1 MTKRIKSLT
10 TINPLTITLYLT
22 LLVIVVFLIAP
33 VFLEIVELKTLD
45 LRFKSR
51 GVLQGTDAV
60 ALAVIDE
67 KSLDAEGRWP
77 WPRSKIAHLV
87 DYLSDD
93 GAKVIGFDIGF
104 LEPDENSNISFVRQ
118 LESRLKD
125 LEVQNKDL
133 ERFLA
138 ESKILADNDLILARS
153 LEQSKAN
160 VILGYFLHMS
170 QEDLGYEITREKID
184 SRIEQI
190 HKSKYPVVQLPPRQN
205 FDVELIFRAYAPEA
219 NIPILTQAADSS
231 GYFNMIPDL
240 DGAVRWLPLI
250 VKCRDQFLSPLS
262 IQCAWH
268 YLGRPPLIAK
278 IASYGVQGIQMGST
292 LIPTDER
299 GQMLINYLGPP
310 KTFPHY
316 PITEII
322 NGEMPKGAFKDKI
335 VLVGATAQAIYDMRN
350 TPFSPV
356 YPGLEAHATIIDNI
370 LRQDFLIQPA
380 WIKIFDILAIILIG
394 FIIGLVIP
402 RLNAVRGILFTVAL
416 FIVYIL
422 LSRLLFVSYGLLVS
436 ITYPLT
442 ALVVL
447 YVSHTLY
454 KYMTEERE
462 RKKIKGAFTYY
473 VSSSVVNEM
482 LKHPEKLKLGGERKE
497 MTVLFSDIKGFTTIA
512 EGLTPEELVNL
523 LNEYLTVMTDIVFK
537 YGGTLDKYIGDAI
550 MALYGAPLDLP
561 DHPANA
567 CRSAL
572 EMIHALGS
580 LNQEWI
586 NEGRNPID
594 IRIGIN
600 TGPMMVGNMGSKQ
613 RFDFTAMGDSV
624 NLGSRLEGANKS
636 YNTNILIAESTYAHV
651 KDEFVC
657 MELDSVRV
665 KGKKRPVKIYS
676 LVGYKD
682 SPEIQ
687 VETVDQFNLGVN
699 AYKEKQWDEAIRIF
713 ETIAARE
720 PSLYAAQVYIERCLS
735 FKKDPPS
742 ADWDGVY
749 VMATK

>member
-22 LLVIVVFLIAP
+22 LLVIVVFLVAP
-33 VFLEIVELKTLD
+33 SFLEIVELKTLD

-67 KSLDAEGRWP
+67 KSLDTEGRWP

-104 LEPDENSNISFVRQ
+104 LEPDENSNILFIRQ
-118 LESRLKD
+118 LESRLKKLA
-125 LEVQNKDL
+125 LENKDL

-153 LEQSKAN
+153 LKRSRAN
-160 VILGYFLHMS
+160 VILGHFLRMS
-170 QEDLGYEITREKID
+170 QKDLGYEISSKEID

-190 HKSKYPVVQLPPRQN
+190 RKSKYPVVQFPPGED
-205 FDVELIFRAYAPEA
+205 FDVKLILEAYAPEVD
-219 NIPILTQAADSS
+219 IPILTQAADSS

-250 VKCRDQFLSPLS
+250 IKCRDQFLSPFS

-268 YLGRPPLIAK
+268 YLGWPPLIAK
-278 IASYGVQGIQMGST
+278 IASYGVKGIQMGNT
-292 LIPTDER
+292 FIPTDER

-322 NGEMPKGAFKDKI
+322 NGEIAKGAFKDKI

-370 LRQDFLIQPA
+370 LRQDFLIHPA

-394 FIIGLVIP
+394 VIIGLVIP
-402 RLNAVRGILFTVAL
+402 RLNAVRGILFAVAL
-416 FIVYIL
+416 FIAYIL
-422 LSRLLFVSYGLLVS
+422 LSRLFFVSYGLLIS
-436 ITYPLT
+436 TTYPLT

-454 KYMTEERE
+454 RYMTEERE

-512 EGLTPEELVNL
+512 EGLTPEELVSL
-523 LNEYLTVMTDIVFK
+523 LNEYLTVMTDVVFK

-561 DHPANA
+561 DRPANA

-580 LNQEWI
+580 LNNKWI
-586 NEGRNPID
+586 DEGRNPID

-613 RFDFTAMGDSV
+613 RFDFTAMGRYGGFGQPW
-624 NLGSRLEGANKS
+624 LQAGGCK
-636 YNTNILIAESTYAHV
+636 
-651 KDEFVC
+651 
-657 MELDSVRV
+657 
-665 KGKKRPVKIYS
+665 
-676 LVGYKD
+676 
-682 SPEIQ
+682 
-687 VETVDQFNLGVN
+687 
-699 AYKEKQWDEAIRIF
+699 
-713 ETIAARE
+713 
-720 PSLYAAQVYIERCLS
+720 
-735 FKKDPPS
+735 
-742 ADWDGVY
+742 
-749 VMATK
+749 

>member
-22 LLVIVVFLIAP
+22 LLVIVVFFIAP
-33 VFLEIVELKTLD
+33 SFLEIVELKTLD

-67 KSLDAEGRWP
+67 KSLDEEGRWP
-77 WPRSKIAHLV
+77 WPRSKIARLV

-93 GAKVIGFDIGF
+93 GAKVIGFDVGF
-104 LEPDENSNISFVRQ
+104 LEPDVNNNISFIQQ
-118 LESRLKD
+118 LESQLKD
-125 LEVQNKDL
+125 LELENKGL

-138 ESKILADNDLILARS
+138 ESKILADNDRILAHSIQRS
-153 LEQSKAN
+153 NAK

-170 QEDLGYEITREKID
+170 QKDLGYEISSEEIN

-190 HKSKYPVVQLPPRQN
+190 SKSKYPVRQLPPGQD
-205 FDVELIFRAYAPEA
+205 FDVELIFDAYAPEVD
-219 NIPILTQAADSS
+219 IPILTQAADSS

-250 VKCRDQFLSPLS
+250 IKCQDEFLSPLS
-262 IQCAWH
+262 IQCVWY
-268 YLGRPPLIAK
+268 YLGRPPLIVK
-278 IASYGVQGIQMGST
+278 IASYGVEGIQMGNT

-316 PITEII
+316 PITKII
-322 NGEMPKGAFKDKI
+322 NGEIPQGTFKNKI

-350 TPFSPV
+350 TPFSAV
-356 YPGLEAHATIIDNI
+356 YPGLEAHATIIDNV
-370 LRQDFLIQPA
+370 LRQDFLIQPE
-380 WIKIFDILAIILIG
+380 WIKIFDILVIILIG
-394 FIIGLVIP
+394 VITGLVIP
-402 RLNAVRGILFTVAL
+402 RLNAIRAILFTLVF
-416 FIVYIL
+416 FIAHIL
-422 LSRLLFVSYGLLVS
+422 LSRLFFVNYGLLLS

-442 ALVVL
+442 ALLVL

-482 LKHPEKLKLGGERKE
+482 LKYPEKLKLGGERKE
-497 MTVLFSDIKGFTTIA
+497 LTVLFSDIKGFTTIA

-523 LNEYLTVMTDIVFK
+523 LNEYLTVMTDVVFK
-537 YGGTLDKYIGDAI
+537 YNETLVKYIGDAI
-550 MALYGAPLDLP
+550 MALYGAPLDVP
-561 DHPANA
+561 DHPTHA

-572 EMIHALGS
+572 EMIHALGN
-580 LNQEWI
+580 LNNKWI
-586 NEGRNPID
+586 DEGRKPID

-636 YNTNILIAESTYAHV
+636 YKTNIIIAESTYDRV

-665 KGKKRPVKIYS
+665 QGKKLPVKIYS

-682 SPEIQ
+682 FPEIRL
-687 VETVDQFNLGVN
+687 ETVDQFNQGVK
-699 AYKEKQWDEAIRIF
+699 AYKERDWDEAIHIF
-713 ETIAARE
+713 EAITTRE
-720 PSLYAAQVYIERCLS
+720 PNLYAAQVYIERCRD
-735 FKKDPPS
+735 FKENPPP

>member
-1 MTKRIKSLT
+1 MTKRIRSLT

-22 LLVIVVFLIAP
+22 LLVIVVFFIGP
-33 VFLEIVELKTLD
+33 SFLEIVELKTLD

-67 KSLDAEGRWP
+67 KSLDEEGRWP
-77 WPRSKIAHLV
+77 WPRSKIARLV

-93 GAKVIGFDIGF
+93 SAKVIGFDVGF
-104 LEPDENSNISFVRQ
+104 LEPDINNSISFIQQ

-125 LEVQNKDL
+125 LEVKNKDL

-138 ESKILADNDLILARS
+138 ESKILTDNDLILAHSIQRS
-153 LEQSKAN
+153 NAK
-160 VILGYFLHMS
+160 VILGYLLHMS
-170 QEDLGYEITREKID
+170 QKDLGYDISSEEIK

-190 HKSKYPVVQLPPRQN
+190 SKSKYPVRQLPPGEN
-205 FDVELIFRAYAPEA
+205 FDVDLIFDAYAPEVD
-219 NIPILTQAADSS
+219 IPILTQAADSS

-250 VKCRDQFLSPLS
+250 IKCQDEFLSPLS
-262 IQCAWH
+262 IQCVWH
-268 YLGRPPLIAK
+268 YLRRPPLIVK
-278 IASYGVQGIQMGST
+278 IASYGVEGIQMGNT

-316 PITEII
+316 PIAEII
-322 NGEMPKGAFKDKI
+322 NGEIPKGTFKDKI

-350 TPFSPV
+350 TPFSAV
-356 YPGLEAHATIIDNI
+356 YPGLEAHATIIDNV
-370 LRQDFLIQPA
+370 LRQDFLIQPE
-380 WIKIFDILAIILIG
+380 WVKIFDILVIILIG
-394 FIIGLVIP
+394 VITGLVIP
-402 RLNAVRGILFTVAL
+402 RLNAVRGVLFTAAL
-416 FIVYIL
+416 FIAYIL
-422 LSRLLFVSYGLLVS
+422 LSRLFFVNYGLLLS

-482 LKHPEKLKLGGERKE
+482 LKYPEKLKLGGERKE

-512 EGLTPEELVNL
+512 EGLTPEELVSL

-572 EMIHALGS
+572 EMIHGLGS
-580 LNQEWI
+580 LNNKWI
-586 NEGRNPID
+586 DEGRNPID

-636 YNTNILIAESTYAHV
+636 YKTNIIIAESTYEHV
-651 KDEFVC
+651 KDDFIC

-665 KGKKRPVKIYS
+665 KGKKRPVRIYS
-676 LVGYKD
+676 LVEYKD

-687 VETVDQFNLGVN
+687 VETVDQFNQGVN

-735 FKKDPPS
+735 FKKNPPS

>member
-1 MTKRIKSLT
+1 MTKRINSLT
-10 TINPLTITLYLT
+10 TINPLSITLYLT

-33 VFLEIVELKTLD
+33 SFLEIVELKTLD

-67 KSLDAEGRWP
+67 KSLDEEGRWP
-77 WPRSKIAHLV
+77 WPRSKIARLV

-93 GAKVIGFDIGF
+93 GAKVIGFDVGF
-104 LEPDENSNISFVRQ
+104 LEPDENNNISFIQQ

-125 LEVQNKDL
+125 LKLGDNDL

-138 ESKILADNDLILARS
+138 ESKILADNDLILAHS
-153 LEQSKAN
+153 LKQSKAN
-160 VILGYFLHMS
+160 VILGHFLHMS
-170 QEDLGYEITREKID
+170 QKDLGYEISSEEID

-190 HKSKYPVVQLPPRQN
+190 SKSKYSVVIRPGQD
-205 FDVELIFRAYAPEA
+205 FDVDLILDAYAPEVD
-219 NIPILTQAADSS
+219 IPVLNQAADSS
-231 GYFNMIPDL
+231 GYFNMNPDL

-250 VKCRDQFLSPLS
+250 IKCQDEFLSPLS
-262 IQCAWH
+262 IQCVWH
-268 YLGRPPLIAK
+268 YLGRPPLIVK
-278 IASYGVQGIQMGST
+278 IASYGVEGIQMGSIF
-292 LIPTDER
+292 IPTDER

-322 NGEMPKGAFKDKI
+322 NGEIPKGTFKNKI

-370 LRQDFLIQPA
+370 LRQDFLIQPE
-380 WIKIFDILAIILIG
+380 WIKIFDILVIILIG
-394 FIIGLVIP
+394 LITGLVIP
-402 RLNAVRGILFTVAL
+402 RLNAIRGILFVIAL
-416 FIVYIL
+416 FIAHIL
-422 LSRLLFVSYGLLVS
+422 LSRLFFVNYGLLLS

-442 ALVVL
+442 ALVFL

-482 LKHPEKLKLGGERKE
+482 LKYPEKLKLGGERKE
-497 MTVLFSDIKGFTTIA
+497 LTVLFSDIKGFTTIA

-523 LNEYLTVMTDIVFK
+523 LNEYLTVMTDVVFK
-537 YGGTLDKYIGDAI
+537 YDGTLDKYIGDAI

-561 DHPANA
+561 DHPTHA

-572 EMIHALGS
+572 EMIYALGN
-580 LNQEWI
+580 LNNKWI
-586 NEGRNPID
+586 DEGRKPID

-636 YNTNILIAESTYAHV
+636 YKTNIIIAESTYDRV

-665 KGKKRPVKIYS
+665 QGKKRPVKIYS

-682 SPEIQ
+682 SPEIRL
-687 VETVDQFNLGVN
+687 ETVNQFNQGVQ
-699 AYKEKQWDEAIRIF
+699 AYRGRDWDEAIRIF
-713 ETIAARE
+713 EAITTRE
-720 PSLYAAQVYIERCLS
+720 PNLYAAQVYIERCRD
-735 FKKDPPS
+735 FKENPPP

>member
-1 MTKRIKSLT
+1 MTRRIKSLT

-22 LLVIVVFLIAP
+22 LLVIVIFLIAP
-33 VFLEIVELKTLD
+33 SFLEIVELKTLD

-77 WPRSKIAHLV
+77 WPRSKIARLV
-87 DYLSDD
+87 DCLSDD
-93 GAKVIGFDIGF
+93 GAKVIGFDVGF
-104 LEPDENSNISFVRQ
+104 LEPDENNNISFIQQ
-118 LESRLKD
+118 LESQLKD
-125 LEVQNKDL
+125 LELENKDL

-138 ESKILADNDLILARS
+138 ESKILADNDLILAHSIKRS
-153 LEQSKAN
+153 DPQ

-170 QEDLGYEITREKID
+170 QKDLGYEISSGEID

-190 HKSKYPVVQLPPRQN
+190 NKSKYPVVQFPPGED
-205 FDVELIFRAYAPEA
+205 FDVELIFDAYAPEVA
-219 NIPILTQAADSS
+219 IPILNQAADSS

-250 VKCRDQFLSPLS
+250 IKCRDQFLSPLS
-262 IQCAWH
+262 IQSVWH
-268 YLGRPPLIAK
+268 YLGRPPLIVK
-278 IASYGVQGIQMGST
+278 IASYGVEGIQMGSIF
-292 LIPTDER
+292 IPTDER

-316 PITEII
+316 PITKII
-322 NGEMPKGAFKDKI
+322 NGEIPKGTFKDKI
-335 VLVGATAQAIYDMRN
+335 VLVGATALGIYDMRN

-370 LRQDFLIQPA
+370 LRQDFLIQPE

-394 FIIGLVIP
+394 VIIGLVIP
-402 RLNAVRGILFTVAL
+402 RLNAVRGILFAVAL
-416 FIVYIL
+416 FIAHIV
-422 LSRLLFVSYGLLVS
+422 LSRLFFVNYGLLFS

-442 ALVVL
+442 ALGVL

-482 LKHPEKLKLGGERKE
+482 LKYPEKLKLGGERKE
-497 MTVLFSDIKGFTTIA
+497 LTVLFSDIKGFTTIA

-523 LNEYLTVMTDIVFK
+523 LNEYLTVMTDVVFK
-537 YGGTLDKYIGDAI
+537 YDGTLDKYIGDAI

-561 DHPANA
+561 DHPAKA

-580 LNQEWI
+580 LNNKWI
-586 NEGRNPID
+586 DEGRKPID

-636 YNTNILIAESTYAHV
+636 YKTNIIIAESTYERV
-651 KDEFVC
+651 RDEFIC

-665 KGKKRPVKIYS
+665 QGKKRTVRIYS
-676 LVGYKD
+676 LLGYKD
-682 SPEIQ
+682 SPEIRLAM
-687 VETVDQFNLGVN
+687 VNQFNQGVK
-699 AYKEKQWDEAIRIF
+699 AYKGREWDEAIRIF
-713 ETIAARE
+713 KTITTSE
-720 PSLYAAQVYIERCLS
+720 PHLYAAQVYVERCLN
-735 FKKDPPS
+735 FKNNPPPTG
-742 ADWDGVY
+742 WDGVY
-749 VMATK
+749 DMVTK